1 MLQRAGQI
9 SNLQKQVLFVLQEP
23 FTAYDGEKIRAISY
37 VADFTYEDKDGRT
50 IVEDAKGMRT
60 DVYKIKR
67 KMFLY
72 KYKNVIFKE
81 I

>member
-1 MLQRAGQI
+1 M
-9 SNLQKQVLFVLQEP
+9 QEP
-23 FTAYDGEKIRAISY
+23 FTAYDGEKIRAIKY
-37 VADFTYEDKDGRT
+37 VADFVYEDKDGRT

-67 KMFLY
+67 KIMLY
-72 KYKNVIFKE
+72 KYKNIIFKE